1 MCIALWEASMAE
13 ACAFVALG
21 SKSFSPL
28 LGIDVDS
35 ARFEAF
41 DDAI

>member
-1 MCIALWEASMAE
+1 MAE
-13 ACAFVALG
+13 ASAFVALG

-35 ARFEAF
+35 ARFEALMMLF
-41 DDAI
+41 RKRKS